1 MRKNAHAATPPAA
14 LALMWPV
21 HVSNGTLLCA
31 QLTVT
36 DEGSLYCWARLLEAS
51 DDPAELTGFSLAE
64 LAAQII
70 RHARK
75 FHPAY

>member
-21 HVSNGTLLCA
+21 QVSNGALLCA
-31 QLTVT
+31 QTAVA
-36 DEGSLYCWARLLEAS
+36 DEGSFYCWAVLLEAPG
-51 DDPAELTGFSLAE
+51 DPAELTGFSPAE

-75 FHPAY
+75 FHPAC